1 MFAVWFLAARM
12 KKFVWL
18 RDSSGRESF
27 FLVYRQFLFDY
38 LAEFLMFVFVQLEW
52 PGEIN
57 S

>member
-1 MFAVWFLAARM
+1 M

-27 FLVYRQFLFDY
+27 FLVYRQFLLDY
-38 LAEFLMFVFVQLEW
+38 LAEFRMFVFVQLEW